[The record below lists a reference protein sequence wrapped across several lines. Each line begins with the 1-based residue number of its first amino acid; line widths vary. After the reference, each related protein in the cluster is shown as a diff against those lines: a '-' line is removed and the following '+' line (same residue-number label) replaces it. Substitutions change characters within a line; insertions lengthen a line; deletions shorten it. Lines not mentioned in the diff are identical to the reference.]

1 MTNAI
6 TAYLKEIGKRGGDE
20 TAKRGKAY
28 YQAIGRRGALRRWG
42 KVSGKTLEPG
52 SGAARERQK

>member
-6 TAYLKEIGKRGGDE
+6 TDYLKEIGKRGGDK

-28 YQAIGRRGALRRWG
+28 YQEIGRRGALRRWG
-42 KVSGKTLEPG
+42 KVSGKTLDSE
-52 SGAARERQK
+52 SAAVRKTAK